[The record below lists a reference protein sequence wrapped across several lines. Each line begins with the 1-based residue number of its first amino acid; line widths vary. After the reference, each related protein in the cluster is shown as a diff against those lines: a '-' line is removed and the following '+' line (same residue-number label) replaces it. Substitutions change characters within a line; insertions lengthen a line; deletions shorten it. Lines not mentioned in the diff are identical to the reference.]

1 MAESDTS
8 SVVEEM
14 SSVVSDAQEMLKR
27 ANSETG
33 ERAREL
39 RSQVEGKLLRAKL
52 RLQELH
58 GQALDRG
65 RAAARVTDDYVHEN
79 AWQALGAA
87 ALIGLLIGMVLGRS
101 GGSDKD

>member
-1 MAESDTS
+1 MAESDTN

-14 SSVVSDAQEMLKR
+14 SSVVADAQEMLKR
-27 ANSETG
+27 ANNESG
-33 ERAREL
+33 DRAREL
-39 RSQVEGKLLRAKL
+39 RAQVESKLLKAKL
-52 RLQELH
+52 RLQEIH

-87 ALIGLLIGMVLGRS
+87 ALIGLLIGIAVGRS
-101 GGSDKD
+101 GGSGSD